1 MTELPGQEQQRR
13 PGARRPGQQ
22 GHPRNGPPGQ
32 HRDPAP
38 GGHLVPRPHEVATV
52 GRAALAAIAEAPDGP
67 AYGHRSCD
75 DYDEALQLALD
86 AYAVTE
92 G

>member
-1 MTELPGQEQQRR
+1 M
-13 PGARRPGQQ
+13 
-22 GHPRNGPPGQ
+22 
-32 HRDPAP
+32 
-38 GGHLVPRPHEVATV
+38 PRPHEVATV